1 MQHKDQAKM
10 TKFKSILNNFY
21 LHVCTT
27 FNTKATSTYSYGDI
41 LQYKHDIFDIHFTVL
56 TIYMFVQHI

>member
-56 TIYMFVQHI
+56 IIFIGY